1 MKNERGFTLVELLVT
16 SFLVGVV
23 LLGVSA
29 LYVATTRAFDESS
42 SQAALQ
48 RQGTLVM
55 EELARQ
61 VRSATAITT
70 TTCNGHA
77 GSLQVTTA
85 GVTHCYYVGTNGEL
99 CQYSASTCR
108 NLLAGSLRPRVPGS
122 QAQLTANPTSFTA
135 TPVGTNRADIDFRIS
150 DGMNASMEFKVS
162 LTCVGRTC

>member
-1 MKNERGFTLVELLVT
+1 MRNERGFTLVELLVAA
-16 SFLVGVV
+16 FLAGVV
-23 LLGVSA
+23 LLGASS

-61 VRSATAITT
+61 VRSATVITT

-77 GSLQVTTA
+77 NSLQVTTA
-85 GVTHCYYVGTNGEL
+85 GVTHCYYVDAGGEL

-122 QAQLTANPTSFTA
+122 QAQLTANSTSFTA
-135 TPVGTNRADIDFRIS
+135 TPVGANRADVTFRIS
-150 DGMNASMEFKVS
+150 DGLNPSMEFKIS
-162 LTCVGRTC
+162 LTCTGRTC